1 MKLIIKKIEDGRL
14 LVEVTKRIYNEN
26 AIRYSADKFTDRC
39 YIHIDALKTPEKYPG
54 DCFNVTASS
63 FFMLIG

>member
-1 MKLIIKKIEDGRL
+1 MKEIIKKIGDGRL

-39 YIHIDALKTPEKYPG
+39 YIHINPDHTPK
-54 DCFNVTASS
+54 N
-63 FFMLIG
+63 